1 MFAPI
6 THQTSF
12 TKIRRE
18 RLLPL
23 PGTVMVTTGQQVKAT
38 DVIAETRVANQHL
51 MLDVAQQLKISA
63 RQAQNLMNVNVN
75 QLVERGEVIAGPTG
89 FPPRSV
95 KFPEQGK
102 VVYIHDGQVLLELD
116 TPPYRLFA
124 GLEGEIRNIIP
135 DRGAILETEG
145 ALLQGIWGNG
155 KISQGNLVSLMRS
168 PSTELTGED
177 FEGDLSEAIIVSGCV
192 CRKET
197 LQYCRQFNIRGL
209 ILASLSASLVP
220 LAAQA
225 RFPIIIL
232 DGFGKIPMNS
242 AACRIL
248 TENAGKVI
256 ALNACGWERST
267 DSRPEIIIPLPEI
280 KAADYSLPDAI
291 LAPGK
296 RVRINSSDLRG
307 KVGKLIALN
316 TEQAMLANGIMT
328 RVATIHLENGEQTYV
343 PLANLELL
351 A

>member
-1 MFAPI
+1 MFAPV
-6 THQTSF
+6 THQTSY
-12 TKIRRE
+12 TRIRRE

-23 PGTVMVTTGQQVKAT
+23 PGNVFVTTGQQVKAT
-38 DVIAETRVANQHL
+38 DVIAETHTVNQHL
-51 MLDVAQQLKISA
+51 MVDVASQLKISA
-63 RQAQNLMNVNVN
+63 RQAQNLLNVNVN
-75 QLVERGEVIAGPTG
+75 QMVERGEVIAGPTG

-95 KFPEQGK
+95 KAPERGK
-102 VVYIHDGQVLLELD
+102 VVYIHDGQVLIELD
-116 TPPYRLFA
+116 TLPYQLYA

-135 DRGAILETEG
+135 ERGAILETDG

-155 KISQGNLVSLMRS
+155 KISQGKLINMMRS

-177 FEGDLSEAIIVSGCV
+177 LEGDLSEAILASGCV
-192 CRKET
+192 TRVET
-197 LQYCRQFNIRGL
+197 LQYCKQFNIRGL

-220 LAAQA
+220 LAAQI

-232 DGFGKIPMNS
+232 DGFGRIPMNS

-248 TENAGKVI
+248 TENTGKMI
-256 ALNACGWERST
+256 ALNACGWERAA
-267 DSRPEIIIPLPEI
+267 DSRPEVVIPLPEI
-280 KAADYSLPDAI
+280 KTADYSLPDAV
-291 LAPGK
+291 LSPGK
-296 RVRINSSDLRG
+296 RVRINSTELRG

-328 RVATIHLENGEQTYV
+328 RVATIHLEDGEQTCV